1 MPEKIKETLNYI
13 RNKTNFIPELGI
25 ILGSGLGGLVK
36 KLKVE
41 YELNY
46 SEIPNFPVSTVQGHG
61 SKLFFGTI
69 GSKKVVV
76 MQGRFHFYEGYTMNE
91 VGFPVRVL
99 KLLGIQKLILS
110 NASGGMNLNYQVGD
124 IVIIEDHINL
134 MSNNPLIG
142 KNEEEFGPRF
152 PDMSHPY
159 DREMINKAK
168 TIADKLGFRNHTGVY
183 AAVTG
188 PTFETPAEYRFMRII
203 GADIVGMST
212 VPEVI
217 VARHMNLPCFAIS
230 IVTDLGGHPE
240 IKPISHEEV
249 LKVASEAEIKMTQ
262 IVEQLIAG

>member
-1 MPEKIKETLNYI
+1 MYEKIQETVNFIKL
-13 RNKTNFIPELGI
+13 KTNFAPEYGI
-25 ILGSGLGGLVK
+25 ILGSGLGGLVN
-36 KLKVE
+36 VMQTE

-46 SEIPNFPVSTVQGHG
+46 SDIPNFPVSTVKGHG

-76 MQGRFHFYEGYTMNE
+76 MQGRFHFYEGYTMKE

-99 KLLGIQKLILS
+99 KQLGIEKLILS

-142 KNEEEFGPRF
+142 KNDDEFGPRF

-159 DREMINKAK
+159 DKDMIDKAK
-168 TIADKLGFRNHTGVY
+168 SIADAMGFRNHTGVY

-188 PTFETPAEYRFMRII
+188 PTFETPAEYRYMRII

-249 LKVASEAEIKMTQ
+249 LKVASEAEVKMTK
-262 IVEQLIAG
+262 IVEHLIAD